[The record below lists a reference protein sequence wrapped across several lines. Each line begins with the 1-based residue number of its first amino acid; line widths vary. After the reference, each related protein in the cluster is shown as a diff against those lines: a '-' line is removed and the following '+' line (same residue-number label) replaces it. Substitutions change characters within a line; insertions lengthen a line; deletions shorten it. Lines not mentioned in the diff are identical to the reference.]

1 MRYTYIQAIAQLY
14 PSATVQMND
23 PDDFATVVVQNEVAI
38 DKSVL
43 EAWMLQKN
51 EAEPMILLRKERT
64 RRLAECDWVTLRA
77 VSTGTPIPEDW
88 AAYMQALRDLPDVS
102 VPQLTAGGQLDMS
115 SVNWPTPPS

>member
-1 MRYTYIQAIAQLY
+1 MRHTYLHAIAALY
-14 PSATVQMND
+14 PSAAVQMDD
-23 PDDFATVVVQNEVAI
+23 PDDFATVVVQHGPPM
-38 DKSVL
+38 DKAAL

-102 VPQLTAGGQLDMS
+102 TPQLTAGGQLDMS